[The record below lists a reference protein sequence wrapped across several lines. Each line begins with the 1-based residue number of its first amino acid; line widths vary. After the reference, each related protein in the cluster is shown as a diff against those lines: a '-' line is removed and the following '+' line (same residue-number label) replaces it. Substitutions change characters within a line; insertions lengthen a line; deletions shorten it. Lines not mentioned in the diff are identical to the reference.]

1 MSGRTG
7 RKRLLRLGA
16 AALSAVLILA
26 AAGCFG
32 SRRAD
37 VPPPETAR
45 TEPYDNAARAAIREI
60 PPVIPIVEEPAPAAK
75 GETPAVAPP
84 ATTVPVPEEREKPGK
99 GTPPPRALPE
109 TTSPGKPRIA
119 PTQATP
125 APASPVAPVPAEP
138 SASAPARPE
147 GPQAPAWSR
156 RNESL
161 AFRVDFL
168 GITMG
173 YARFLYKG
181 KVSIGGKTAYHVNV
195 RAWTSGILSFLYPIN
210 ETIEYYLDHETIAPI
225 RIEYTGR
232 KNKRD
237 DVAIYDQEKGKIVY
251 RYRDTGEIR
260 KKVDVVPSIH
270 DPVSATYYFRWRDMG
285 REDKPKNVYGGRKV
299 YQITTVFKGS
309 ERLQAGGA
317 EVDTLV
323 VEPVIRRD
331 GKLENKGDLRMWVTN
346 DEMRV
351 PVRVYGKF
359 RKIKEWT
366 LVGERMP
373 DRTGG

>member
-1 MSGRTG
+1 
-7 RKRLLRLGA
+7 
-16 AALSAVLILA
+16 
-26 AAGCFG
+26 
-32 SRRAD
+32 
-37 VPPPETAR
+37 
-45 TEPYDNAARAAIREI
+45 
-60 PPVIPIVEEPAPAAK
+60 
-75 GETPAVAPP
+75 
-84 ATTVPVPEEREKPGK
+84 
-99 GTPPPRALPE
+99 
-109 TTSPGKPRIA
+109 
-119 PTQATP
+119 
-125 APASPVAPVPAEP
+125 
-138 SASAPARPE
+138 
-147 GPQAPAWSR
+147 
-156 RNESL
+156 
-161 AFRVDFL
+161 
-168 GITMG
+168 TMG

-181 KVSIGGKTAYHVNV
+181 KVSIGGRTAYHVNV
-195 RAWTSGILSFLYPIN
+195 RAWTSGILSFIYPIN

-232 KNKRD
+232 KKKRD
-237 DVAIYDQEKGKIVY
+237 DVAFYDQEKGKIVY

-260 KKVDVVPSIH
+260 KKVDVVPSIY

-299 YQITTVFKGS
+299 YQIATVFKGS
-309 ERLQAGGA
+309 ERLRTGIG